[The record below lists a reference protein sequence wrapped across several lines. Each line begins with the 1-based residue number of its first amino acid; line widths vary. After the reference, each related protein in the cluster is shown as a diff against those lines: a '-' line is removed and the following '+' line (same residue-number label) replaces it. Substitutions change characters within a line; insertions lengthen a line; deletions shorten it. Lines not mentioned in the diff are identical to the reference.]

1 MSINFVRFKNSKLEG
16 RMIIMAPYNAYFVDG
31 IKKLGVDARWNAEKK
46 FWGFDANGFDKVE
59 ALVIDAYGDPT
70 PRTGSKNEG
79 RLTITYADG
88 QQKHFNYVP
97 DADVYSGR
105 LERIEAERQTGGQN
119 YY

>member
-1 MSINFVRFKNSKLEG
+1 
-16 RMIIMAPYNAYFVDG
+16 MIIMAPYNAYFVEK
-31 IKKLGVDARWNAEKK
+31 IKALGVDARWNPEKK
-46 FWGFDANGFDKVE
+46 FWGFDSRNGGAEKVE
-59 ALVIDAYGDPT
+59 ALIIDAYGDPT

-88 QQKHFNYVP
+88 RQKHFNYVP

-105 LERIEAERQTGGQN
+105 LERIEAERVTGGRN